1 MTGAELAVLSLV
13 AERPRYGY
21 QIEQV
26 IVAREMRQ
34 WTDLGFSSIY
44 FILKKLERAHLIESR
59 IEPAAGKGPARRVY
73 QITRAGWEAFQ
84 KGTLAAL
91 SEPARPTSTF
101 LLALSNLPA
110 VPSLEAGAALRNY
123 RDRLAERKRYLQQR
137 MDLGDEKF
145 PFHVA
150 AIFEFSLVMLQ
161 AELDWLD
168 QFIREMEAQDEQA

>member
-13 AERPRYGY
+13 AEQPRHGY

-44 FILKKLERAHLIESR
+44 FVLKKLERAGMIESQL
-59 IEPAAGKGPARRVY
+59 EPAAGRGPARRVY
-73 QITRAGWEAFQ
+73 QITQQGWETFH

-91 SEPARPTSTF
+91 AEPPRPASTF

-110 VPSLEAGAALRNY
+110 VPRREAVVALRNY
-123 RDRLAERKRYLQQR
+123 RDELSERKEHLQQR
-137 MDLGDEKF
+137 QALGEGNN
-145 PFHVA
+145 PFHVNA
-150 AIFEFSLVMLQ
+150 MFEFSLAMIQ
-161 AELDWLD
+161 AELEWFNR
-168 QFIREMEAQDEQA
+168 FIRELEAQDDQA